1 MKTRTTIRTMML
13 SVFLIMAGWF
23 TACSDI
29 EVDEIDLANNAQE
42 KDVVFD
48 QILHN
53 ETLLNEFLIRVKNDP
68 ESLHWMMENQV
79 FMEDMFSEEH
89 LEYIVE
95 HNEGMDRYMVQHM
108 SAVLEDHPSMME
120 HWDQMM
126 GGQHMMD
133 E

>member
-1 MKTRTTIRTMML
+1 MT
-13 SVFLIMAGWF
+13 GWF

-29 EVDEIDLANNAQE
+29 EVDEIDLANNPQE

-53 ETLLNEFLIRVKNDP
+53 ETLLNEFLIRIKNDP
-68 ESLHWMMENQV
+68 ESLHWMLENQV
-79 FMEDMFSEEH
+79 FMEDIFSEKH
-89 LEYIVE
+89 MEYIVE

-126 GGQHMMD
+126 GEHMTN